1 MAAFAVS
8 LRRGLARQWH
18 GAPGG
23 SEVGEESRI
32 DYDIFDLARC
42 DRDAEFI
49 VFEEVAKPVAVDQ
62 IHWRC
67 SISGSL
73 GFRVAGEGA
82 RCDEQTFVPSTG
94 HRSSKAYGT

>member
-1 MAAFAVS
+1 VLAGAYVGDM
-8 LRRGLARQWH
+8 ARQWH
-18 GAPGG
+18 ADISGL
-23 SEVGEESRI
+23 EVGEESGN
-32 DYDIFDLARC
+32 DSDVLDLPCRGH
-42 DRDAEFI
+42 DAEFI